1 MLIILV
7 FEYEFDFKLTDRE
20 SQRIGPGIGQILD
33 QDTLILSSLFQ
44 QTRKS
49 VDPCSTIGR
58 SLPRIIAFSQIFQ
71 KREILNQPSLMKVV
85 RKIKNCWK
93 QPQLM
98 EILQNS
104 KNQARSASNSIMLD
118 LAKDRNHVSIVKVE
132 CYHRRKQ
139 LSCRIS

>member
-20 SQRIGPGIGQILD
+20 SGLAGIGQILD
-33 QDTLILSSLFQ
+33 QDTLILTSLFQ

-49 VDPCSTIGR
+49 VDPRSTVGR
-58 SLPRIIAFSQIFQ
+58 SIPRIIAFSQIFQ

-85 RKIKNCWK
+85 RKIKNCSK

-104 KNQARSASNSIMLD
+104 KNQARSASNSTMLA

-132 CYHRRKQ
+132 CYLRRKQ